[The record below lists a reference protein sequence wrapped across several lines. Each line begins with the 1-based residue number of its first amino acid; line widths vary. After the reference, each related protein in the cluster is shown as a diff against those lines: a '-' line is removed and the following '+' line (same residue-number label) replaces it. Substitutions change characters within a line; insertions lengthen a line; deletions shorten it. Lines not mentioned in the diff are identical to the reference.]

1 MHSLITIV
9 FLLLL
14 PALTCQA
21 TKTDSLTALLNSAG
35 GENRI
40 KILQQLSK
48 EYQATDLQKSTEYAR
63 LEHTESIKTGNRM
76 LQAEAMNDLLF
87 HSYLCSETK
96 MPSNCLRR
104 VPEYSIRST
113 INHDMQWP

>member
-40 KILQQLSK
+40 KIL
-48 EYQATDLQKSTEYAR
+48 
-63 LEHTESIKTGNRM
+63 
-76 LQAEAMNDLLF
+76 
-87 HSYLCSETK
+87 
-96 MPSNCLRR
+96 
-104 VPEYSIRST
+104 
-113 INHDMQWP
+113 